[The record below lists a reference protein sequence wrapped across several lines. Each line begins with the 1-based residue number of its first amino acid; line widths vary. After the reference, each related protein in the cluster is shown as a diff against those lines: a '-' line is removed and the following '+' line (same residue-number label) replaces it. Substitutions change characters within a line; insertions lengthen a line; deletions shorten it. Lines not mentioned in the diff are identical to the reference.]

1 MTAIEDALQQGV
13 PETIK
18 LIRSSGIK
26 LIVLTGDKVQTA
38 INIALSAKL
47 LDASM
52 ELLKLS
58 EVKPLPKLKDTL
70 RRTME
75 AMNALKESQ
84 SSSMEDMTEATAHT
98 STAPASTSQNTEE
111 KSEEKGDEAITD
123 VDVEAG
129 EGDQAEDDRE
139 GSIGENLALVIS
151 GPVLEMLLMAQKGDE
166 EGERLLY
173 ELTCEAS
180 VVLACRTSPK
190 QKALFVKMIA
200 HNAKGTPVSLAI
212 GDGANDVAMIQEA
225 RVGVGISG
233 HEGLQAVNSA
243 DFSIAQFRFL
253 QRLLFVHGRWNY
265 YRACKLILFIAYTWQ
280 VTTWVLFF
288 FLFFSMFSGQQIYF
302 QVSTFSVG
310 R

>member
-1 MTAIEDALQQGV
+1 MLGVTAIEDALQKGV
-13 PETIK
+13 PETIR

-26 LIVLTGDKVQTA
+26 LVVLTGDKVQTA

-52 ELLKLS
+52 EILKLT
-58 EVKPLPKLKDTL
+58 EVRPLEKLKDTL
-70 RRTME
+70 RRTLA
-75 AMNALKESQ
+75 AMSALDDAQ
-84 SSSMEDMTEATAHT
+84 
-98 STAPASTSQNTEE
+98 STAADDQNDSSHAQAS
-111 KSEEKGDEAITD
+111 G
-123 VDVEAG
+123 DVETGDGAG
-129 EGDQAEDDRE
+129 VEERE
-139 GSIGENLALVIS
+139 EERVGSVGENLALVIS
-151 GPVLEMLLMAQKGDE
+151 GGVLEMLLVAQKGDA

-173 ELTCEAS
+173 DLTCVAS

-190 QKALFVKMIA
+190 QKALFVKMISQ
-200 HNAKGTPVSLAI
+200 NGEGTPVSLAI

-302 QVSTFSVG
+302 QVRVLCNPG
-310 R
+310 LA